1 MLEWWCYWKTVENDW
16 NMASNRSNPAEG
28 KIRWYT
34 LMFLILSSDNWVNFF
49 MFSIIQKQNDK
60 RTAKNDWT
68 AKDPQASFECTMCP
82 WRGVGPNVP
91 LWLITNMSCWEAVRC
106 GDGSKPWYL
115 VNPKIA
121 GKWMFIP
128 LKCIYRYW
136 PIPMY
141 PRNHNGLILETT
153 QTCPSPGLKLW
164 LWPHSWAQRQALT
177 GHPALGPAAWPV
189 WDLTSPLHRLVD
201 VGGPPQELAIRISNS
216 TCRKTPKKNPKNT
229 HFLRTPPRKGMT
241 FSEENKSIVKWW
253 RRDCW
258 RD

>member
-1 MLEWWCYWKTVENDW
+1 MAKKTQKHVQKQFRYAWVVVLLKTVENDW
-16 NMASNRSNPAEG
+16 NMASNRSNPAKG

-34 LMFLILSSDNWVNFF
+34 LMFLISSSDNWVNFF

-106 GDGSKPWYL
+106 IL
-115 VNPKIA
+115 E
-121 GKWMFIP
+121 
-128 LKCIYRYW
+128 CIY
-136 PIPMY
+136 
-141 PRNHNGLILETT
+141 GLILETT

-164 LWPHSWAQRQALT
+164 LRPHSWAQREALT

-189 WDLTSPLHRLVD
+189 WDLTSPLRRLVD

-216 TCRKTPKKNPKNT
+216 
-229 HFLRTPPRKGMT
+229 
-241 FSEENKSIVKWW
+241 
-253 RRDCW
+253 
-258 RD
+258 